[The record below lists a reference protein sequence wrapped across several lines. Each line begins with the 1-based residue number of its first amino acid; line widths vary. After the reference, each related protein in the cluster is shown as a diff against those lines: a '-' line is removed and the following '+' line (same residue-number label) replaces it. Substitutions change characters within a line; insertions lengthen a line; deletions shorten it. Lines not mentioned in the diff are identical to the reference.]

1 MLIALLIPRL
11 PLQAA
16 LAARPGPPPPEPMA
30 VGPDPLGAPRVD
42 APSAAAAAM
51 GVRAGMPLSEAL
63 ALCPGL
69 ALVPPDPAGAR
80 RLGERLLAG
89 VEALGLPVE
98 PLGAD
103 RALLDAAPGLR
114 LHGGPARLVARLQ
127 GLLPDAGLRIGAA
140 PARFAALAAAR
151 GARRRPR
158 ILAAGD
164 LPPALAPLPVRL
176 LHEDGGIDPDVC
188 RALELVGIDRLGGL
202 AALPRLSVR
211 DRFGA
216 EGLRAWRMS
225 RGEDGGAIAPRRPET
240 AVRAVLAPPHPVAT
254 DQALEQALAVLLADV
269 LADPARGLREPRLVR
284 LEADLITGESWL
296 CEAPLREPTAE
307 PRRLLLAL
315 LPKARRLPA
324 PAERLA
330 LVLGRLAP
338 GGRQLALL
346 PTGGEERAD
355 RIGDAERQ
363 VRAAVGPGAL
373 LRIVGAETGS
383 RLPERRYGL
392 RPR

>member
-16 LAARPGPPPPEPMA
+16 LAARPGPAPPEPLA
-30 VGPDPLGAPRVD
+30 VGPDPLGPPRVD

-80 RLGERLLAG
+80 RLGERLFAG

-98 PLGAD
+98 PLGPD

-158 ILAAGD
+158 ILAAGE
-164 LPPALAPLPVRL
+164 LPGVLAPLPVRL
-176 LHEDGGIDPDVC
+176 LHDDGGIDPDVC

-225 RGEDGGAIAPRRPET
+225 RGEDGGAITPRRTEA
-240 AVRAVLAPPHPVAT
+240 AVRAALAPPHPVAT
-254 DQALEQALAVLLADV
+254 DQALEQALVVLIADA

-284 LEADLITGESWL
+284 LEADLVTGESWL

-338 GGRQLALL
+338 GGRQLTLL
-346 PTGGEERAD
+346 PTGGEERSD
-355 RIGDAERQ
+355 RIGEAERQ
-363 VRAAVGPGAL
+363 VRAAVGPAAL
-373 LRIVGAETGS
+373 LRIVGTETGS

>member
-1 MLIALLIPRL
+1 MLLALVIPRL

-30 VGPDPLGAPRVD
+30 VGPEPLGAPRVD

-51 GVRAGMPLSEAL
+51 GVRAGMPLGEAL
-63 ALCPGL
+63 ALCPAL

-80 RLGERLLAG
+80 RIGERLLAG
-89 VEALGLPVE
+89 AEALGLPVE
-98 PLGAD
+98 PLGPD
-103 RALLDAAPGLR
+103 RALLDAAPALR
-114 LHGGPARLVARLQ
+114 LHGGPARLIGRLQ
-127 GLLPDAGLRIGAA
+127 ALMPDAGLRIGAA

-164 LPPALAPLPVRL
+164 VPAALAPLPVRL
-176 LHEDGGIDPDVC
+176 LHTDGGACPDVC

-202 AALPRLSVR
+202 AALPRLAVR
-211 DRFGA
+211 DRFGEA
-216 EGLRAWRMS
+216 GLAAWRMS
-225 RGEDGGAIAPRRPET
+225 RGEDGAVIAPRRLES
-240 AVRAVLAPPHPVAT
+240 ALRAVFAPPHPIAT
-254 DQALEQALAVLLADV
+254 DEALAQALELLIADA
-269 LADPARGLREPRLVR
+269 LADPARGLRAPRLMR
-284 LEADLITGESWL
+284 LEAVLVSGETWL
-296 CEAPLREPTAE
+296 CEAALREPTADR
-307 PRRLLLAL
+307 RRLMLAL

-330 LVLGRLAP
+330 LALGRLAP
-338 GGRQLALL
+338 GGAQLSLL
-346 PTGGEERAD
+346 DLAGDERERRLA
-355 RIGDAERQ
+355 DAERQ
-363 VRAAVGPGAL
+363 VRAAVGPAAL
-373 LRIVGAETGS
+373 LRVVGADATS